1 MNDILTLNQCA
12 NVAGGNVGGPL
23 ALALGE
29 PFLLWRIETAVRTA
43 FRIEEIWKLLW
54 TCGQINKALTLCV
67 KHGSVTFQYLSESS
81 YFNVFHFHRK
91 FSRQAWGDLHLATLY
106 LMFAIGYD
114 LCTYLFDAT
123 EYVY

>member
-1 MNDILTLNQCA
+1 MALCKSLPLTCVNDILTLNQCA

-67 KHGSVTFQYLSESS
+67 KCEAWKRHFSILVRVLVFQCISLSQKIQPPSLGRWALGVSV
-81 YFNVFHFHRK
+81 
-91 FSRQAWGDLHLATLY
+91 
-106 LMFAIGYD
+106 
-114 LCTYLFDAT
+114 FD
-123 EYVY
+123 VCNWV